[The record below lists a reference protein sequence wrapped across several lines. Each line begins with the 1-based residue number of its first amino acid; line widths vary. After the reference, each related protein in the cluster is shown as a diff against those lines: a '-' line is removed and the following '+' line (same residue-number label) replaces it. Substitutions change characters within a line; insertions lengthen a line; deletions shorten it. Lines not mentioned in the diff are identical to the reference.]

1 MASQRKTGADRSKA
15 KQAVKKAATAARPK
29 GPVKA
34 APPAA
39 KARPAATAKRS
50 APPAK
55 AAPKAVVSKVV
66 AKKGAV
72 AAKPMPVKPMPVKA
86 GKGAVAKVL
95 PGAAGKAG
103 AKVLPGAA
111 GKAGAKVLPGVAGK
125 AGAKG
130 APVPLRP
137 TGKGG
142 KPIIRV
148 VERAQPANVRPIGA
162 LPPEAVARATHR
174 NPVVAPARA
183 SAPVRPTRELK
194 QDSGAKGVTDQ
205 DYKEFEQ
212 RLIDERRKIMKEM
225 GYLEHT
231 VLKVNQRES
240 SGDLSGYSFHMAD
253 VGTDAMEREKA
264 FLFASSEG
272 RLLMEIDEA
281 LRKVY
286 AGEYGTCEVCE
297 KPISRARLEAMPYVR
312 LCLSCKEREEREGR
326 AGGGPGTPGT
336 P

>member
-1 MASQRKTGADRSKA
+1 MASQRKTGTDRSKA
-15 KQAVKKAATAARPK
+15 NKAVKKAATAARPK
-29 GPVKA
+29 GPAKA

-39 KARPAATAKRS
+39 KVRPGTTAKRS
-50 APPAK
+50 APAKATPAKPIAAKKGAAPVKAAPAK
-55 AAPKAVVSKVV
+55 AAP
-66 AKKGAV
+66 
-72 AAKPMPVKPMPVKA
+72 VKA
-86 GKGAVAKVL
+86 GKALPPVKGAKGVPAKVL
-95 PGAAGKAG
+95 PGA
-103 AKVLPGAA
+103 
-111 GKAGAKVLPGVAGK
+111 AGK

-162 LPPEAVARATHR
+162 LPPEAVARATHKS
-174 NPVVAPARA
+174 PVVAPVRV

-212 RLIDERRKIMKEM
+212 RLIDERKKIMKEM
-225 GYLEHT
+225 GYLEST
-231 VLKVNQRES
+231 VLKVNQRDS

-272 RLLMEIDEA
+272 RLLIEIDDA

-286 AGEYGTCEVCE
+286 AGEYGNCEVCE

-326 AGGGPGTPGT
+326 AGGGPGTPVT

>member
-15 KQAVKKAATAARPK
+15 KKAVKKSATAARPK
-29 GPVKA
+29 GPARA

-39 KARPAATAKRS
+39 KARPAVTAKRS
-50 APPAK
+50 APPPAK
-55 AAPKAVVSKVV
+55 AAPAKAVVAKAVVGKVV

-72 AAKPMPVKPMPVKA
+72 AAKPMPVK
-86 GKGAVAKVL
+86 
-95 PGAAGKAG
+95 AGKAEPVKG
-103 AKVLPGAA
+103 
-111 GKAGAKVLPGVAGK
+111 GKGVAAKVLPGVAGK

-225 GYLEHT
+225 GYLEST
-231 VLKVNQRES
+231 VLKVNQRDS

-286 AGEYGTCEVCE
+286 AGEYGSCEVCE

>member
-1 MASQRKTGADRSKA
+1 MASQRKTGTDRSKA
-15 KQAVKKAATAARPK
+15 NKAVKKAAAARPK
-29 GPVKA
+29 GPAKA

-39 KARPAATAKRS
+39 KVRPGTTAKRS
-50 APPAK
+50 APAKATPAK
-55 AAPKAVVSKVV
+55 PVA
-66 AKKGAV
+66 AKKGA
-72 AAKPMPVKPMPVKA
+72 APVKAAPVKAGPVKA
-86 GKGAVAKVL
+86 GKAAAPVKGAKGVVAKVL
-95 PGAAGKAG
+95 PN
-103 AKVLPGAA
+103 AKP
-111 GKAGAKVLPGVAGK
+111 
-125 AGAKG
+125 GAKG
-130 APVPLRP
+130 AVIPPRPL
-137 TGKGG
+137 GKGG
-142 KPIIRV
+142 KPVIRV
-148 VERAQPANVRPIGA
+148 VERPQPANVRPIGA
-162 LPPEAVARATHR
+162 LPPEAVARATHK
-174 NPVVAPARA
+174 NPVVAPVRV
-183 SAPVRPTRELK
+183 SAPVRPTREPK

-212 RLIDERRKIMKEM
+212 RLIDERKKIMKEM
-225 GYLEHT
+225 GYLEST
-231 VLKVNQRES
+231 VLKVNQRDS

-286 AGEYGTCEVCE
+286 AGEYGNCEVCE

-326 AGGGPGTPGT
+326 AGGGPGTPVT

>member
-15 KQAVKKAATAARPK
+15 KKAVKKIATAARPK
-29 GPVKA
+29 GPAKA

-39 KARPAATAKRS
+39 KARPVVTAKRS

-55 AAPKAVVSKVV
+55 AAPAKAVAAKAVVGKMV

-72 AAKPMPVKPMPVKA
+72 SAKPMPAKAGKAEPVKG
-86 GKGAVAKVL
+86 GKGAV
-95 PGAAGKAG
+95 
-103 AKVLPGAA
+103 
-111 GKAGAKVLPGVAGK
+111 AKVLPGVAGK

-130 APVPLRP
+130 VPVPLRP

-225 GYLEHT
+225 GYLENT
-231 VLKVNQRES
+231 VLKVNQRDS

-286 AGEYGTCEVCE
+286 AGEYGSCEVCE

>member
-1 MASQRKTGADRSKA
+1 MASQRKTGTDRSKA
-15 KQAVKKAATAARPK
+15 NKAVKKAATAARPK
-29 GPVKA
+29 GSAKV

-39 KARPAATAKRS
+39 KARPGTTAKRS
-50 APPAK
+50 APAKATPAK
-55 AAPKAVVSKVV
+55 PAAS
-66 AKKGAV
+66 KKGAP
-72 AAKPMPVKPMPVKA
+72 AAKAVPVKA
-86 GKGAVAKVL
+86 GKAAIPVKGAKGVVAKVL
-95 PGAAGKAG
+95 PNA
-103 AKVLPGAA
+103 
-111 GKAGAKVLPGVAGK
+111 K

-130 APVPLRP
+130 APVPVRP
-137 TGKGG
+137 LGKGG
-142 KPIIRV
+142 KPVIRV
-148 VERAQPANVRPIGA
+148 VERAPAANVRPIGA

-174 NPVVAPARA
+174 NPVVAPARV
-183 SAPVRPTRELK
+183 SAPVRPTREPK

-225 GYLEHT
+225 GYLEST
-231 VLKVNQRES
+231 VLKVNQRDS

-286 AGEYGTCEVCE
+286 AGEYGNCEVCE